1 MSAQD
6 YPARAIRFIVPF
18 PPGGGNDT
26 LARMIGRRLATAVG
40 QPVVIDNRPGAAGTV
55 GAEAAARAP
64 ADGYTLF
71 LAGIATHGINPNLRA
86 DLPYDPIADFDAVT
100 LIASA
105 PLLMVVHPSLPVQ
118 SVSDLV
124 ALAKARPGQIN
135 YASNGAGTSSHLAM
149 EMFCLATGMRMLH
162 VPYKGMSPALAGLLA
177 GEAQIMFS
185 SAVAML
191 PQVKA
196 GKLRVIAM
204 TGPSRA
210 PAIPEIPTVAEAGV
224 PGYQTASWYG
234 VAVPAGTPRD
244 VIYRL
249 NREIVAII
257 RTPEISD
264 RLEAEA
270 VIPVGSTPEGFTAHI
285 RAELAHWTMVI
296 NQAGIARQ

>member
-285 RAELAHWTMVI
+285 RAELARWTMVI